1 MEKWSSKKQMPKWLT
16 PVLFSIFIHVIIVA
30 ILVQQHLSEQTSQQ
44 KTQVKKP
51 IKAIKSYLIVA
62 KPKVKKVAVKK
73 VEPKKAPTKILPK
86 PKKVVKET
94 IKKESKPTPPPEK
107 KKVAKATPAKTKEP
121 IQSSSVVEQPNPQTP
136 PPSSMMI
143 IKKKSSGISAAR
155 DYLNQNQS
163 IPPTS
168 WQEHQFEQTKNKL
181 NEQVENEKA
190 KKYDGKFTP
199 DISGTTDLGKTGDGS
214 QLIKSGDACYVIQKN
229 SFGDSVWLGT
239 PCPLS
244 TDPLRQAYRK
254 SMDKY
259 LKKKN

>member
-62 KPKVKKVAVKK
+62 KPKVKKVAV
-73 VEPKKAPTKILPK
+73 
-86 PKKVVKET
+86 KKVVKET

-199 DISGTTDLGKTGDGS
+199 DISGMTDLGKTGDGS

-229 SFGDSVWLGT
+229 SLGDSVWLGT

-259 LKKKN
+259 LKKN

>member
-62 KPKVKKVAVKK
+62 KPK
-73 VEPKKAPTKILPK
+73 E
-86 PKKVVKET
+86 
-94 IKKESKPTPPPEK
+94 
-107 KKVAKATPAKTKEP
+107 EP

-199 DISGTTDLGKTGDGS
+199 DISGMTDLGKTGDGS

-229 SFGDSVWLGT
+229 SLGDSVWLGT

>member
-44 KTQVKKP
+44 KAQVNKP

-73 VEPKKAPTKILPK
+73 VEPKKAPTKTP
-86 PKKVVKET
+86 PEP
-94 IKKESKPTPPPEK
+94 KPTPPPEK
-107 KKVAKATPAKTKEP
+107 KKVTKAAPAKTKEP
-121 IQSSSVVEQPNPQTP
+121 VQSSIVVEQPNPQTP

-143 IKKKSSGISAAR
+143 MNKKPAGISAAR

-168 WQEHQFEQTKNKL
+168 WQDHQFEQTKNKL
-181 NEQVENEKA
+181 NKQVENEKA
-190 KKYDGKFTP
+190 KKYDGKFTSG
-199 DISGTTDLGKTGDGS
+199 ISGMTDLGEQGDGS
-214 QLIKSGDACYVIQKN
+214 QLVKSGDACYVIQKDQ
-229 SFGDSVWLGT
+229 FGDSVWLNT

-244 TDPLRQAYRK
+244 ADPLRQAYRN